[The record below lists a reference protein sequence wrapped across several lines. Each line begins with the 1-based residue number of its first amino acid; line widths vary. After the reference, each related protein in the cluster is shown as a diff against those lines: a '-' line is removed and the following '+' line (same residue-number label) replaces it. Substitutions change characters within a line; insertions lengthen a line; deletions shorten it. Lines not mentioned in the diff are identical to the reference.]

1 MKTLN
6 KLLVIMLATVFTVT
20 ACDDNA
26 ANQDE
31 MTMPEIIVSDQGTMN
46 GNMVTISNVTATQ
59 DGWIVI
65 HRSANSGS
73 GPMVPDIIGKAMV
86 NEGENQNVT
95 IQLTEGVSNDETLW
109 AMLHIDDGTIGE
121 YEFNGENGLDTPE
134 TFGQDIVMESFFL
147 SVV

>member
-59 DGWIVI
+59 DG
-65 HRSANSGS
+65 
-73 GPMVPDIIGKAMV
+73 
-86 NEGENQNVT
+86 
-95 IQLTEGVSNDETLW
+95 
-109 AMLHIDDGTIGE
+109 
-121 YEFNGENGLDTPE
+121 
-134 TFGQDIVMESFFL
+134 
-147 SVV
+147 